1 MRAQEFVLAQSRC
14 QRRLAGFEFYARHR
28 VHQAKRLARDVMRIG
43 VLVAA
48 EPNMEIGGLP
58 NIQQTVRVVE
68 HEIHAGARW
77 DGLEEISAKS
87 RQQRLGMFEQAKL
100 SLRHFYWIPILDR
113 QDNRFPYNCA
123 WPSAGWMPRAR

>member
-1 MRAQEFVLAQSRC
+1 MHKPQ
-14 QRRLAGFEFYARHR
+14 GF
-28 VHQAKRLARDVMRIG
+28 ARDVKRIG
-43 VLVAA
+43 VFVAA
-48 EPNMEIGGLP
+48 EADVEIGGLP
-58 NIQQTVRVVE
+58 DIQQTVSVVE
-68 HEIHAGARW
+68 HEIHAGAGR
-77 DGLEEISAKS
+77 DGLEEIGAEP